1 MIVIGREFLSYD
13 KDNIKY
19 HINFPKLYND
29 KDFIKD
35 EMSELINKI
44 IFEDIAIFLE
54 IVEDSYSNIV
64 ENNMLI
70 NTLTEFDI
78 GFQFKDII
86 SIAIEYTQLS
96 GILDISYLKGYNYD
110 FNLKKE
116 IKLKDLFKE
125 EVSFEEILKE
135 YISEQIIKIIGE
147 INNLKGYNYDFNLK
161 KEIKLKDLFKE
172 EVSFEEILKEYISEQ
187 IIKIIGEI
195 NTQEEYGL
203 DESIVNNIYI
213 DENSIFYFNSEYLIL
228 SFSSCELSQ
237 NIMNLVEFKIP
248 FNRIYSYLN
257 EYAIKNI
264 VKKMIF

>member
-19 HINFPKLYND
+19 YINFPKLYND

-78 GFQFKDII
+78 GFQSKDII

-147 INNLKGYNYDFNLK
+147 IN
-161 KEIKLKDLFKE
+161 
-172 EVSFEEILKEYISEQ
+172 
-187 IIKIIGEI
+187 
-195 NTQEEYGL
+195 TQEEYGL
-203 DESIVNNIYI
+203 DESIVSNIYI

>member
-19 HINFPKLYND
+19 YINFPKLYND

-78 GFQFKDII
+78 GFQSKDII

-147 INNLKGYNYDFNLK
+147 INSPG
-161 KEIKLKDLFKE
+161 
-172 EVSFEEILKEYISEQ
+172 
-187 IIKIIGEI
+187 
-195 NTQEEYGL
+195 EYGL

-257 EYAIKNI
+257 EYVIKNI

>member
-1 MIVIGREFLSYD
+1 
-13 KDNIKY
+13 
-19 HINFPKLYND
+19 
-29 KDFIKD
+29 
-35 EMSELINKI
+35 MSELINKI

-54 IVEDSYSNIV
+54 IVKDSYSNIG

-78 GFQFKDII
+78 GFQSNTII

-116 IKLKDLFKE
+116 IKLKDLFKD
-125 EVSFEEILKE
+125 EVNFEEILKE
-135 YISEQIIKIIGE
+135 YVSEQIMKIIGE
-147 INNLKGYNYDFNLK
+147 INSSG
-161 KEIKLKDLFKE
+161 
-172 EVSFEEILKEYISEQ
+172 
-187 IIKIIGEI
+187 
-195 NTQEEYGL
+195 EYGL

-257 EYAIKNI
+257 EYAIRNI
-264 VKKMIF
+264 VKKIIF

>member
-19 HINFPKLYND
+19 YINFPKLYND

-78 GFQFKDII
+78 GFQSKDII

-96 GILDISYLKGYNYD
+96 GILDISY
-110 FNLKKE
+110 
-116 IKLKDLFKE
+116 
-125 EVSFEEILKE
+125 
-135 YISEQIIKIIGE
+135 
-147 INNLKGYNYDFNLK
+147 LKGYNYDFNLK

-248 FNRIYSYLN
+248 FNRIT
-257 EYAIKNI
+257 
-264 VKKMIF
+264 IFNYF

>member
-19 HINFPKLYND
+19 YINFPKLYND

-44 IFEDIAIFLE
+44 IFEDIAMFLE

-78 GFQFKDII
+78 GFQSKDII

-96 GILDISYLKGYNYD
+96 GILDISY
-110 FNLKKE
+110 
-116 IKLKDLFKE
+116 
-125 EVSFEEILKE
+125 
-135 YISEQIIKIIGE
+135 
-147 INNLKGYNYDFNLK
+147 LKGYNYDFNLK

>member
-19 HINFPKLYND
+19 YINFPKLYND

-54 IVEDSYSNIV
+54 IVEDSYSNIG

-78 GFQFKDII
+78 GFQSKDII

-116 IKLKDLFKE
+116 IKLKDLFKD
-125 EVSFEEILKE
+125 EVNFEEILKE

-147 INNLKGYNYDFNLK
+147 IN
-161 KEIKLKDLFKE
+161 
-172 EVSFEEILKEYISEQ
+172 SP
-187 IIKIIGEI
+187 
-195 NTQEEYGL
+195 EEYGL

-213 DENSIFYFNSEYLIL
+213 DENSIFYFNCEYLIL

-248 FNRIYSYLN
+248 FNRIDSYLN

-264 VKKMIF
+264 VKKIIF

>member
-147 INNLKGYNYDFNLK
+147 INSPG
-161 KEIKLKDLFKE
+161 
-172 EVSFEEILKEYISEQ
+172 
-187 IIKIIGEI
+187 
-195 NTQEEYGL
+195 EYGL

>member
-1 MIVIGREFLSYD
+1 MIVIGREFLSYY

-19 HINFPKLYND
+19 YINFPKLYND

-44 IFEDIAIFLE
+44 IFEDISIFLE
-54 IVEDSYSNIV
+54 IVEDSYSNIG

-78 GFQFKDII
+78 GFQSKDII

-116 IKLKDLFKE
+116 IKLKDLFKD
-125 EVSFEEILKE
+125 EVNFEEILKE

-147 INNLKGYNYDFNLK
+147 IN
-161 KEIKLKDLFKE
+161 
-172 EVSFEEILKEYISEQ
+172 SP
-187 IIKIIGEI
+187 
-195 NTQEEYGL
+195 EEYGL

-264 VKKMIF
+264 VKKIIF

>member
-1 MIVIGREFLSYD
+1 MIVIEREFLSYD

-19 HINFPKLYND
+19 YINFPKLYND
-29 KDFIKD
+29 KEFIKD

-78 GFQFKDII
+78 GFQSNDII

-96 GILDISYLKGYNYD
+96 GILDISY
-110 FNLKKE
+110 
-116 IKLKDLFKE
+116 
-125 EVSFEEILKE
+125 
-135 YISEQIIKIIGE
+135 
-147 INNLKGYNYDFNLK
+147 LKGYNYDFNLK

-248 FNRIYSYLN
+248 FNRIYSFLN

>member
-19 HINFPKLYND
+19 YINFPKLYND

-78 GFQFKDII
+78 GFQSKDII

-96 GILDISYLKGYNYD
+96 GILDISY
-110 FNLKKE
+110 
-116 IKLKDLFKE
+116 
-125 EVSFEEILKE
+125 
-135 YISEQIIKIIGE
+135 
-147 INNLKGYNYDFNLK
+147 LKGYNYDFNLK